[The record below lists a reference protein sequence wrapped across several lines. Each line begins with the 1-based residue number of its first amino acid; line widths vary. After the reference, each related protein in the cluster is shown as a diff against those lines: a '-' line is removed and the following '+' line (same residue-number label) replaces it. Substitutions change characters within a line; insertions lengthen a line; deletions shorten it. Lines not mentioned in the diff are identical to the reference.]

1 MFSAFRMFSLVS
13 AVAFATSGCVASHT
27 WAPGPHQSAA
37 NFTETSG
44 RCKLVS
50 MGAANSG
57 GEFAYAQ
64 GSPQFVGSYLGAFT
78 IDSAIGSHNRQ
89 QSAFNACMEAQ
100 GFVEVNTPGDVDVNT
115 PGDPTAV
122 PSSCNGRDH
131 PCSQ

>member
-1 MFSAFRMFSLVS
+1 MLKILFTA
-13 AVAFATSGCVASHT
+13 AVAVTAIALSGCVASHT
-27 WAPGPHQSAA
+27 WAPGPSQSAE
-37 NFTETSG
+37 NFSRTKG
-44 RCKLVS
+44 QCKLMA
-50 MGAANSG
+50 MGADNGSG
-57 GEFAYAQ
+57 FAYAQ